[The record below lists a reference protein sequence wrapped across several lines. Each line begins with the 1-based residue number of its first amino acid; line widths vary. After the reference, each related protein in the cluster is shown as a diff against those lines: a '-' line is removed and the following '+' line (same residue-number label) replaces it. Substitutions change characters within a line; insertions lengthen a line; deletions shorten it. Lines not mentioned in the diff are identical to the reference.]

1 MVDHHFEGHADR
13 VFHAQYSVAE
23 GVAHKDQVNAG
34 LISNSCGYRIIGGEA
49 YDRTGAFE
57 CANGPGGGLHR
68 DVIRLRGVA
77 CKASEMPLGSE
88 YAIQPF

>member
-1 MVDHHFEGHADR
+1 MVDHHFEGHANR
-13 VFHAQYSVAE
+13 VFHAEDGVTE
-23 GVAHKDQVNAG
+23 GVAHEDEVDAS
-34 LISNSCGYRIIGGEA
+34 LVSDSCRYRIIGGEA